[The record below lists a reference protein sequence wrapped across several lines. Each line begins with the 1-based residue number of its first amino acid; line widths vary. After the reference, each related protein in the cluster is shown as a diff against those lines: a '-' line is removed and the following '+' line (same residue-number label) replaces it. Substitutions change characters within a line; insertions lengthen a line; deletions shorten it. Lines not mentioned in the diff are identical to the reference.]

1 MRTTEPG
8 LLSQARQT
16 VITIEASETFDQPDA
31 VILHVGTS
39 EEFARAHPPGA
50 RWAPRGWLE
59 RDIQSLAPE
68 ESTPLIIVCESGRQ
82 SLLAA
87 QTMLELGRL
96 NVSAIAGGMGNWH
109 AAGLP
114 IEYGLTGVLA
124 PPNDIL
130 TFGPQRGYADMQHY
144 LRWETALGEKYVSE
158 AQ

>member
-1 MRTTEPG
+1 M
-8 LLSQARQT
+8 
-16 VITIEASETFDQPDA
+16 ITIEPSETLDQPDA
-31 VILHVGTS
+31 VVLHVGTS

-59 RDIQSLAPE
+59 RDIQLLAPD
-68 ESTPLIIVCESGRQ
+68 ESTPLVTVCETGRQ

-87 QTMLELGRL
+87 QTLLELGRP

-109 AAGLP
+109 ETGLP
-114 IEYGLTGVLA
+114 IEHGLTGVLA

-144 LRWETALGEKYVSE
+144 LRWETALGQKYVGESP
-158 AQ
+158 